1 MELEVRPAIS
11 KVNRAFKERI
21 VWQKEEN
28 DQIQKGI
35 TAMKREIVSL
45 ISQVERSTGRIDQ
58 IDEKVGV
65 TSKIPPIE
73 ESP

>member
-1 MELEVRPAIS
+1 MRPAIS